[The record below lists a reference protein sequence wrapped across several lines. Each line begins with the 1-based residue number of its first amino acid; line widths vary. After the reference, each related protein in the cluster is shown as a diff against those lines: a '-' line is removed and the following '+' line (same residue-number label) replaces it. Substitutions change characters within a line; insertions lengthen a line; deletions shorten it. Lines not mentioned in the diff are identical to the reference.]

1 MLTVTTHSPCRA
13 AGRVGVGGVDFT
25 GSSCR
30 EEGISVGYVKAVA
43 QGIESSG
50 ELLMMCSYRSLS
62 IQNQCGDN

>member
-1 MLTVTTHSPCRA
+1 MLTVSTHSPCRA
-13 AGRVGVGGVDFT
+13 AGRVGGVDFT

-30 EEGISVGYVKAVA
+30 KEGISVGYVKAVA